1 MSARQKVIQGIAASP
16 GIVRGKI
23 YNIRNEKLEINREKI
38 SKEMVEREIQVF
50 YRAIDRT
57 REQINA
63 LKEQTTRKLGAA
75 RAEIFEAHLMF
86 LEDPE
91 FISAIEGEIKKNRL
105 RAEAAVEKVVK
116 QFAGLMADMEDEYL
130 MARYVD
136 IKDVGK
142 RLIGI
147 IMGREEQSIE
157 LNKEVVIVADDLS
170 PSDTVRLDTDKVLA
184 FVTAEGSRTS
194 HTAIMA
200 RSLGIPA
207 VVGAGQELLTG
218 VNDGEEIVVDGKE
231 GLVIINPAEE
241 TWQDYEEKLN
251 EVKREQIKLKKYKDK
266 KAVTADGKEVEVVGN
281 IGNLTDLDRVLTQ
294 GGEGVGLFR
303 TEFLYMNRNQLP
315 TEDEQFEIYKTAAE
329 KMGDKPLIIRTLD
342 IGGDKKLP
350 FFNFPSEMNPFLG
363 YRAIRLCL
371 DRPDIF
377 KPQLR
382 AVLKASFYGNIK
394 VMYPMIS
401 SLKEL
406 RSANRVLQQCKK
418 ELTAEG
424 IEYDPGMEVGI
435 MIETPAAVMIAEILA
450 REVSFFSIG
459 TNDLIQYTLA
469 VDRTNEMVANLYDPY
484 HPAVLRLIKE
494 TIDAGHRAGIWV
506 GMCGEAAGE
515 ELLLPFLLGAGLD
528 EFSVSVFSL
537 LKIKKLLSKWTR
549 EKARDIYERVLTLKD
564 SGEIK
569 DFLKSLQ

>member
-329 KMGDKPLIIRTLD
+329 KMGDRPLIIRTLD